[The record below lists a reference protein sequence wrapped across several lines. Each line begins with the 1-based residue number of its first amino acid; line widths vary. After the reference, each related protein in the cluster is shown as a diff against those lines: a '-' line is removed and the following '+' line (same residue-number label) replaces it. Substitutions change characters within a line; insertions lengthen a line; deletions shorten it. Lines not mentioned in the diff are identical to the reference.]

1 MKLYRAYGLILACE
15 RELPFAAADQAA
27 ETDVTVLDALGQAP
41 AAPSPELYRELRRNG
56 DSGWSLRYRNSE
68 GGWLHFDHDAGAKIL
83 TVAGSL
89 CWSDAVPVLAGV
101 ACAVLLS
108 SAGTPILHGA
118 GVALEGGAVGILGDS
133 GQGKSTLAGA
143 LLKAGGL
150 LLSEDLLAFT
160 RRGSDF
166 AVEPGYARISL
177 LPDARHALG
186 FEGVEGSAVQRRNG
200 TAKCWIGAAAAAEP
214 VAIRHI
220 YILAPPDP
228 AAPDGRA
235 ERLSRSA
242 AAPAL
247 VRHLYGAPWIRPV
260 RETDLAFCGSLAAEV
275 PVFTLSRPASLGRAE
290 ACATMLRDG

>member
-1 MKLYRAYGLILACE
+1 MKRYRAYGLILACE
-15 RELPFAAADQAA
+15 RELPFAAADAGVAA
-27 ETDVTVLDALGQAP
+27 DVTIFDALGQAP
-41 AAPSPELYRELRRNG
+41 AEPSNEVHRELRRDG
-56 DSGWSLRYRNSE
+56 EGWSLRYSNPE
-68 GGWLHFDHDAGAKIL
+68 GGWLHFDHDAAAKTL
-83 TVAGSL
+83 AVAGSV

-108 SAGTPILHGA
+108 SAGTPLLHGA
-118 GVALEGGAVGILGDS
+118 GVALDGGAIGLLGDS

-143 LLKAGGL
+143 LLNAGGR

-160 RRGSDF
+160 RRGPDL
-166 AVEPGYARISL
+166 AVEPGHDRISL
-177 LPDARHALG
+177 LPDARDALG
-186 FEGVEGSAVQRRNG
+186 FAKADDASVQPRIG

-214 VAIRHI
+214 AAIRRL
-220 YILAPPDP
+220 YILVPPDP

-242 AAPAL
+242 AAPAI